1 MQYMGSPFQQTAT
14 VTNKLQL
21 SPHVYEFTFQVPRE
35 MTFMPGQY
43 ATFIID
49 NQTRRQYS
57 FASPCI
63 NPKEFEIVVDVT
75 PMGPGS
81 KFFLEKNVGDAI
93 EILAPLGTFY
103 LDIPTTSV
111 VFIATGTGIVP
122 FRTMIEEYL
131 TSGGKENIVLLWG
144 LRHEEDIFWKDIL
157 EGWQQKYPNFH
168 YSIVLSK
175 PSDSWQGKKGHVTE
189 HIREEIL
196 TIETHTF
203 YLCGNR
209 HMISDVKTDLLAH
222 QVPEDY
228 IKTEMF

>member
-1 MQYMGSPFQQTAT
+1 MGSPFQQLAT
-14 VTNKLQL
+14 VINKLQL
-21 SPHVYEFTFQVPRE
+21 SPHVYELTFQLANSI
-35 MTFMPGQY
+35 TFAPGQY

-57 FASPCI
+57 FASPCTKQ
-63 NPKEFEIVVDVT
+63 KEFKIVVDVT

-93 EILAPLGTFY
+93 EILAPLGTFH
-103 LDIPTTSV
+103 LNIPTTPI

-122 FRTMIEEYL
+122 FRTMMEEYL
-131 TSGGKENIVLLWG
+131 THGGTENIFLYWG
-144 LRHEEDIFWKDIL
+144 LRFEEDIFWNNLLDN
-157 EGWQQKYPNFH
+157 WQQKYPNFH

-189 HIREEIL
+189 HIQEEIPGL
-196 TIETHTF
+196 ETHTF

-222 QVPEDY
+222 QVPEGQ
-228 IKTEMF
+228 IKTELF

>member
-93 EILAPLGTFY
+93 DDIRCFY
-103 LDIPTTSV
+103 CNRNRN
-111 VFIATGTGIVP
+111 
-122 FRTMIEEYL
+122 RT
-131 TSGGKENIVLLWG
+131 
-144 LRHEEDIFWKDIL
+144 
-157 EGWQQKYPNFH
+157 
-168 YSIVLSK
+168 
-175 PSDSWQGKKGHVTE
+175 
-189 HIREEIL
+189 
-196 TIETHTF
+196 
-203 YLCGNR
+203 
-209 HMISDVKTDLLAH
+209 ISDDDRGISYFWREREHCSFVGTAS
-222 QVPEDY
+222 
-228 IKTEMF
+228 